1 MFSFMMNEE
10 SDEISSLKKQLQD
23 IQNQTK
29 KQEQQKIVDTQ
40 LSLPGSALWSLDAA
54 GGGPLYGM
62 IDEFTADS
70 QSQADR
76 LTKLESEDG
85 TMKAL
90 TSLATTAAKAYTAY
104 ATGGASA
111 AMDAGS
117 ATMDVATFASGGLNP
132 AYAIL

>member
-62 IDEFTADS
+62 IDEFTVDS

-76 LTKLESEDG
+76 LTKLESEGG
-85 TMKAL
+85 TMQAL

-117 ATMDVATFASGGLNP
+117 ATMDAATFASGGLNP

>member
-62 IDEFTADS
+62 IDEFTVDS

-76 LTKLESEDG
+76 LTKLESEG
-85 TMKAL
+85 GAMQAL

-117 ATMDVATFASGGLNP
+117 ATMDAATFASGGLNP

>member
-23 IQNQTK
+23 IQKQTQ

-70 QSQADR
+70 QSQASR

-117 ATMDVATFASGGLNP
+117 ATMDAATFASGGLNP
-132 AYAIL
+132 AYNIL

>member
-62 IDEFTADS
+62 IDEFTVDS

-76 LTKLESEDG
+76 LTKLESEGG
-85 TMKAL
+85 TMQAL
-90 TSLATTAAKAYTAY
+90 TSLATTAAKAYMAA
-104 ATGGASA
+104 ATGGA
-111 AMDAGS
+111 S

>member
-23 IQNQTK
+23 IQKQTQ

-62 IDEFTADS
+62 IDEFTVDS
-70 QSQADR
+70 QSQAGR
-76 LTKLESEDG
+76 LTKLESEGG
-85 TMKAL
+85 TLKAIA
-90 TSLATTAAKAYTAY
+90 SLASSAAQAYAAY
-104 ATGGASA
+104 ATAGASEVATA
-111 AMDAGS
+111 A
-117 ATMDVATFASGGLNP
+117 DVAAAGASIESFGLS
-132 AYAIL
+132 ALF

>member
-10 SDEISSLKKQLQD
+10 SDEISLLKKQLQD
-23 IQNQTK
+23 IQKQTQ

-62 IDEFTADS
+62 IDEFTVDS

-104 ATGGASA
+104 ATAGASTT
-111 AMDAGS
+111 MDA
-117 ATMDVATFASGGLNP
+117 ATFASGGLNP
-132 AYAIL
+132 AYDIL

>member
-62 IDEFTADS
+62 IDEFTVDS

-76 LTKLESEDG
+76 LTKLESEG
-85 TMKAL
+85 GAMQAL

-104 ATGGASA
+104 ATAGASELATAEEVA
-111 AMDAGS
+111 AAGASIESFGLS
-117 ATMDVATFASGGLNP
+117 ALF
-132 AYAIL
+132 

>member
-23 IQNQTK
+23 IQKQTQ

-62 IDEFTADS
+62 IDEFTVDS

-76 LTKLESEDG
+76 LTKLESEGG
-85 TMKAL
+85 TMQAL

-104 ATGGASA
+104 ATAGASELVTAEEVA
-111 AMDAGS
+111 AAGASIDSFGLS
-117 ATMDVATFASGGLNP
+117 ALF
-132 AYAIL
+132 

>member
-23 IQNQTK
+23 IQKQTQ
-29 KQEQQKIVDTQ
+29 KQEQQKVVDTQ

-62 IDEFTADS
+62 IDEFTSDS
-70 QSQADR
+70 QSQAGR
-76 LTKLESEDG
+76 LTKLESEGG
-85 TMKAL
+85 TLKAIA
-90 TSLATTAAKAYTAY
+90 SLASSAAQAYAAY
-104 ATGGASA
+104 ATAGASTA
-111 AMDAGS
+111 VTAGS
-117 ATMDVATFASGGLNP
+117 ATMDAATFASGGLNP

>member
-62 IDEFTADS
+62 IDEFTVDS

-76 LTKLESEDG
+76 LTKLESEGG
-85 TMKAL
+85 TMQAL
-90 TSLATTAAKAYTAY
+90 TSLATTAAKAYMTY
-104 ATGGASA
+104 ATAGASA
-111 AMDAGS
+111 GVTAEEVAAAGASIESFGLS
-117 ATMDVATFASGGLNP
+117 ALF
-132 AYAIL
+132 

>member
-10 SDEISSLKKQLQD
+10 SEEISSLKKQLQD
-23 IQNQTK
+23 IQKQTQ

-70 QSQADR
+70 QSQAGR

-90 TSLATTAAKAYTAY
+90 TSLATTAAKAYTAA
-104 ATGGASA
+104 ATGGA
-111 AMDAGS
+111 S

-132 AYAIL
+132 AYDIL

>member
-23 IQNQTK
+23 IQKQTQ

-62 IDEFTADS
+62 IDEFTVDS
-70 QSQADR
+70 QSQAGR
-76 LTKLESEDG
+76 LTKLESEGG
-85 TMKAL
+85 TLKAMA
-90 TSLATTAAKAYTAY
+90 SLASSAAQAYAAY
-104 ATGGASA
+104 ATAGASTAVTAGEVA
-111 AMDAGS
+111 AAGASIESFGLS
-117 ATMDVATFASGGLNP
+117 ALF
-132 AYAIL
+132 

>member
-23 IQNQTK
+23 IQKQTQ

-62 IDEFTADS
+62 IDEFTLDS
-70 QSQADR
+70 QSQAGR
-76 LTKLESEDG
+76 LTKLESEGG
-85 TMKAL
+85 TLKAIA
-90 TSLATTAAKAYTAY
+90 SLASSAARAYAAY
-104 ATGGASA
+104 ATAGASEVATA
-111 AMDAGS
+111 A
-117 ATMDVATFASGGLNP
+117 DVAAAGASIESFGLS
-132 AYAIL
+132 ALF

>member
-1 MFSFMMNEE
+1 MFSFMENTE
-10 SDEISSLKKQLQD
+10 SDEISALKKQLQD
-23 IQNQTK
+23 IQKQTQ

-62 IDEFTADS
+62 IDEFTVDS

-85 TMKAL
+85 TLKAIA
-90 TSLATTAAKAYTAY
+90 SLASSAAKAYTAV
-104 ATGGASA
+104 ATGGASEA
-111 AMDAGS
+111 
-117 ATMDVATFASGGLNP
+117 MDVATFASGGLNP
-132 AYAIL
+132 AYAL

>member
-23 IQNQTK
+23 IQKQTQ

-62 IDEFTADS
+62 IDEFTVDS
-70 QSQADR
+70 QSQAGR
-76 LTKLESEDG
+76 LTKLESEDS

-90 TSLATTAAKAYTAY
+90 TSLATTAAEAYMTY
-104 ATGGASA
+104 ATAGAS
-111 AMDAGS
+111 S
-117 ATMDVATFASGGLNP
+117 TMDVATFASGGLNP

>member
-23 IQNQTK
+23 IQKQTQ

-70 QSQADR
+70 QSQAGR
-76 LTKLESEDG
+76 LTKLESEGG
-85 TMKAL
+85 TLKAMA
-90 TSLATTAAKAYTAY
+90 SLASSAAQAYAAY
-104 ATGGASA
+104 ATAGASTA
-111 AMDAGS
+111 VTAGS
-117 ATMDVATFASGGLNP
+117 ATMDAATFASGGLNP
-132 AYAIL
+132 AYAL

>member
-23 IQNQTK
+23 IQKQTQ

-70 QSQADR
+70 QSQAGR
-76 LTKLESEDG
+76 LTKLESEGG
-85 TMKAL
+85 TMQAL

-111 AMDAGS
+111 A
-117 ATMDVATFASGGLNP
+117 
-132 AYAIL
+132 IL

>member
-23 IQNQTK
+23 IQKQTQ

-62 IDEFTADS
+62 IDEFTVDS

-90 TSLATTAAKAYTAY
+90 TSLATTAAKAYAAA
-104 ATGGASA
+104 ATGGASEVATA
-111 AMDAGS
+111 A
-117 ATMDVATFASGGLNP
+117 DVAAAGASIESFGLS
-132 AYAIL
+132 ALF

>member
-10 SDEISSLKKQLQD
+10 SDEISALKKQLQD
-23 IQNQTK
+23 IQKQTQ

-62 IDEFTADS
+62 IDEFTVDS

-90 TSLATTAAKAYTAY
+90 TSLATTAAKAYAAA

-111 AMDAGS
+111 TMDA
-117 ATMDVATFASGGLNP
+117 ATFASGGLNP
-132 AYAIL
+132 AYNII

>member
-62 IDEFTADS
+62 IDEFTVDS

-90 TSLATTAAKAYTAY
+90 TSLATTAAKAYTAV

-111 AMDAGS
+111 TMDA
-117 ATMDVATFASGGLNP
+117 ATFASGGLNP

>member
-1 MFSFMMNEE
+1 MFSFMENTE

-62 IDEFTADS
+62 IDEFTVDS

-76 LTKLESEDG
+76 LTKLESEGG
-85 TMKAL
+85 TMQAL
-90 TSLATTAAKAYTAY
+90 TSLATTAAKAYTAF
-104 ATGGASA
+104 ATGGA
-111 AMDAGS
+111 S

>member
-10 SDEISSLKKQLQD
+10 SDEISALKKQLQD
-23 IQNQTK
+23 IQKQTQ

-62 IDEFTADS
+62 IDEFTVDS

-76 LTKLESEDG
+76 LTKLESEGG
-85 TMKAL
+85 TMQAL
-90 TSLATTAAKAYTAY
+90 TSLATTAAKAYMTY
-104 ATGGASA
+104 ATAGA
-111 AMDAGS
+111 G

>member
-1 MFSFMMNEE
+1 MFSFMENTE

-23 IQNQTK
+23 IQKQTQ

-70 QSQADR
+70 QSQAGR

-90 TSLATTAAKAYTAY
+90 TSLATTAAKAYMAY
-104 ATGGASA
+104 STGGASA
-111 AMDAGS
+111 TMDA
-117 ATMDVATFASGGLNP
+117 ATFASGGLNP
-132 AYAIL
+132 AYAL

>member
-23 IQNQTK
+23 IQKQTQ

-70 QSQADR
+70 QSQASR
-76 LTKLESEDG
+76 LTKLESEGG
-85 TMKAL
+85 TLNAIA
-90 TSLATTAAKAYTAY
+90 SLATTAAKAYMTY
-104 ATGGASA
+104 ATAGA
-111 AMDAGS
+111 S
-117 ATMDVATFASGGLNP
+117 ATMDAATFASGGLNP
-132 AYAIL
+132 AYNII

>member
-1 MFSFMMNEE
+1 MFSFMENTE

-23 IQNQTK
+23 IQKQTQ

-70 QSQADR
+70 QSQAGR
-76 LTKLESEDG
+76 LTKLESEGG
-85 TMKAL
+85 TLKAMA
-90 TSLATTAAKAYTAY
+90 SLASSAAQAYAAY
-104 ATGGASA
+104 ATAGASTA
-111 AMDAGS
+111 VTAGS
-117 ATMDVATFASGGLNP
+117 ATMDAATFASGGLNP
-132 AYAIL
+132 AYAL

>member
-23 IQNQTK
+23 IQQQTK

-62 IDEFTADS
+62 IDEFTVDS

-76 LTKLESEDG
+76 LTKLESEGG
-85 TMKAL
+85 TMQAL
-90 TSLATTAAKAYTAY
+90 TSLATTAAKAYMAY
-104 ATGGASA
+104 ATGGASELVTAEEVA
-111 AMDAGS
+111 AAGASIESFGLS
-117 ATMDVATFASGGLNP
+117 ALF
-132 AYAIL
+132 

>member
-23 IQNQTK
+23 IQKQTQ

-70 QSQADR
+70 QSQAGR
-76 LTKLESEDG
+76 LTKLESEGG
-85 TMKAL
+85 TMKAIA
-90 TSLATTAAKAYTAY
+90 SLASSAAQAYAAY
-104 ATGGASA
+104 ATAGASEAVTAGEVA
-111 AMDAGS
+111 AAGASIESFGLS
-117 ATMDVATFASGGLNP
+117 ALF
-132 AYAIL
+132 